1 MVHVIRYCRSP
12 ANLLSDFSFIAHQY
26 QLHGYITKSIL
37 LTTLLH
43 TIYVVDF
50 FINEDWY
57 LRTIDICHDHFG
69 FYLAWGSVVWLPGV
83 YTLQTQYLA
92 VNPVA
97 LSNFQAAFLLCTGVG
112 GYVLFRSVNHQKDL
126 VRRTNGDCMLWGKPA
141 QVVRVKYRT
150 KDGLVHD
157 SLLLCSG
164 WWGYARH
171 VNYFGDLILS
181 YSMCAT
187 CGFTNLLPWT
197 YAIFMTTL
205 LIHRCWRDEERCSTK
220 YGKGWE
226 EYCKRVKWVIV
237 PGIY

>member
-1 MVHVIRYCRSP
+1 
-12 ANLLSDFSFIAHQY
+12 LLIIHSDFSFIAYQY

-37 LTTLLH
+37 LSTMLH

-69 FYLAWGSVVWLPGV
+69 FYLAWGSIVWLPGV

-92 VNPVA
+92 RNPVV
-97 LSNFQAAFLLCTGVG
+97 LSNFQALFIASTGIG
-112 GYVLFRSVNHQKDL
+112 GYILFRCVNHQKDL
-126 VRRTNGDCMLWGKPA
+126 VRRTKGKCNLWGSPA
-141 QVVRVKYRT
+141 KIVRVKYRT
-150 KDGLVHD
+150 KDGKEHD

-164 WWGYARH
+164 FWGLARH
-171 VNYFGDLILS
+171 VNYLGDLILS

-187 CGFTNLLPWT
+187 CGFTHLLPWT

-205 LIHRCWRDEERCSTK
+205 LIHRCWRDEERCSKK

-226 EYCKRVKWVIV
+226 DYCKQVKWVII